1 MVERKDIMQTRKAI
15 WQAYLALSAEKPKED
30 ISASALIKRSGLS
43 RATFYGYYSDIASVQ
58 KEIEDNFTAVSM
70 EILLPLIRE
79 LFHHTEDSIYQ
90 IFRFFE
96 KNSAMIRAI
105 TTDGRNS
112 SYYDRCRQQIGKN
125 ILRCAFTCT
134 IDERAVLQGMILAG
148 MIMDQAKDIVNNSMQ
163 YSISM
168 RAAVFT
174 EVMMNGISS
183 GD

>member
-1 MVERKDIMQTRKAI
+1 
-15 WQAYLALSAEKPKED
+15 
-30 ISASALIKRSGLS
+30 
-43 RATFYGYYSDIASVQ
+43 
-58 KEIEDNFTAVSM
+58 M
-70 EILLPLIRE
+70 EILLPLIRD

-163 YSISM
+163 CSISM